1 MPRFLFVGFD
11 WERKNGD
18 GVVRSFARV
27 RESIPGARLD
37 IVGSDARVGV
47 EGVVGHGRLSLSDY
61 DDRRR
66 LDGLFETATCFVM
79 PSWSEPAG
87 ISYLEAA
94 AAGVLSIGSTVG
106 GSADLIGDGGC
117 VVDPGDEQALL
128 DAMLTLSNP
137 VAARE
142 AGARALRRAD
152 RFTWVE
158 VARRILAALDLLPS
172 SLAPALPVVG
182 SQETRGGSEP
192 GSWARDT

>member
-94 AAGVLSIGSTVG
+94 AAGVRA
-106 GSADLIGDGGC
+106 SA
-117 VVDPGDEQALL
+117 PPWE
-128 DAMLTLSNP
+128 
-137 VAARE
+137 E
-142 AGARALRRAD
+142 AP
-152 RFTWVE
+152 T
-158 VARRILAALDLLPS
+158 
-172 SLAPALPVVG
+172 
-182 SQETRGGSEP
+182 
-192 GSWARDT
+192 